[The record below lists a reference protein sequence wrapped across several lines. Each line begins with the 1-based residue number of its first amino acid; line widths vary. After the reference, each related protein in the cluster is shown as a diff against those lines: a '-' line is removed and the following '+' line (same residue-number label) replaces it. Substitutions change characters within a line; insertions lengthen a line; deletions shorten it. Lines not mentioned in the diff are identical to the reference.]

1 MRGYGRRTVAL
12 CLGIGLATLVAT
24 SSAGAAVRFAEPNGD
39 GPSGV
44 GGCPQDNPCSLDLA
58 VEDPVVADGDEV
70 VILPGDYNLADALLV
85 NDGIELHGADGLP
98 RPRLIGSSSPV
109 VNAFDPLL
117 HLRDFDIT
125 RTGTAS
131 GTALGLGGGTAE
143 RLFVQTGANAA
154 ACSLSGG
161 ALIRDSVCWGGVIG
175 VGFNQSSGSTT
186 GSLRNV
192 TVVGTDFGISVFGSV
207 GHITY
212 NAKNVIAS
220 GAVDIRAEGDASGSA
235 TVNLDHSNYDTEVED
250 DNGGDGDASIT
261 DPGSPSNQLAAPVLA
276 DAANGDF
283 HQLEGSPTID
293 AGTRDPLLGAFDF
306 DGETRAH
313 GTAPDIG
320 ADEFAPPGPD
330 PELGPEPQPKA
341 DGTLTIDANKG
352 KVEKGRK
359 VTLTGQLDVASNES
373 CEPNRQIQIQRRLK
387 SQDDSKF
394 ATFKAVQTDA
404 TGNYSLRVKVK
415 KTYFYRAVV
424 SETDACDDETSN
436 SQKVRVQTKKAAQEA

>member
-1 MRGYGRRTVAL
+1 MSGYGRYSAVLAV
-12 CLGIGLATLVAT
+12 GLATLVAS

-39 GPSGV
+39 GPSGG

-58 VEDPVVADGDEV
+58 VEDPEVADGDEV

-117 HLRDFDIT
+117 HLRDFEIT

-143 RLFVQTGANAA
+143 RLFVETGANAA

-212 NAKNVIAS
+212 DAKNVIVS
-220 GAVDIRAEGDASGSA
+220 GAVDVRAEGDASGSA
-235 TVNLDHSNYDTEVED
+235 TVNLDHSNYDSELEED
-250 DNGGDGDASIT
+250 NMGDGAASVD
-261 DPGSPSNQLAAPVLA
+261 DPGSGSNQLAPPLLA

-283 HQLEGSPTID
+283 HQLVGSPTID
-293 AGTRDPLLGAFDF
+293 AGAGDPLLGAFDF
-306 DGETRAH
+306 EGQLRVQGA
-313 GTAPDIG
+313 APDIG
-320 ADEFAPPGPD
+320 ADEFTPPPAPTPQPEPPG
-330 PELGPEPQPKA
+330 PKA

-359 VTLTGQLDVASNES
+359 VTLTGQLDVAANES
-373 CEPNRQIQIQRRLK
+373 CEQNRQVQIQRRLK
-387 SQDDSKF
+387 SEDDSKF
-394 ATFKAVQTDA
+394 ATFTTVQTDA
-404 TGNYSLRVKVK
+404 AGNYTLKVKVK

-424 SETDACDDETSN
+424 GETEACDDETSS
-436 SQKVRVQTKKAAQEA
+436 SQKVRVQKKKAAQEA